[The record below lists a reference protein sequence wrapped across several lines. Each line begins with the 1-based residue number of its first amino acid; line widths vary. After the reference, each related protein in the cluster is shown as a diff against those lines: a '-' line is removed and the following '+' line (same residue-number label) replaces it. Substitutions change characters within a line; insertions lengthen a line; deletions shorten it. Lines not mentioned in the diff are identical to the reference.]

1 MKKLVLASASPRR
14 RELLEQIGL
23 KPEVIVAKTD
33 EKTGFLPPGEM
44 VRELAHRKCLAVA
57 DYLTEEADDRTEK
70 YFLGADTVVVHGGK
84 ILGKPKNTRDAE
96 EMLHSLQGDTHSVF
110 TGVCILHLEK
120 GEPTPAEDAEHMR
133 LFYVCTEVT
142 VNPMTREEIRIYTDT
157 QEPLDKAGAYG
168 IQGKFARHIQGI
180 CGDYTNVVGLP
191 VSAVYNALQ
200 ELHYYEAEQCTAKV

>member
-33 EKTGFLPPGEM
+33 EETDFLQPDEM

-57 DYLTEEADDRTEK
+57 NYLTEEADDRTEK
-70 YFLGADTVVVHGGK
+70 YVLGADTVVVHGGK
-84 ILGKPKNTRDAE
+84 ILGKPENAQDAE
-96 EMLHSLQGDTHSVF
+96 EMLYSLQGDTHSVF
-110 TGVCILHLEK
+110 TGVCIFHLEK
-120 GEPTPAEDAEHMR
+120 GERIPAEDTAHMR
-133 LFYVCTEVT
+133 LFHVCTEVT

-157 QEPLDKAGAYG
+157 GEPLDKAGAYG

-191 VSAVYNALQ
+191 VSAVYNALR
-200 ELHYYEAEQCTAKV
+200 ELHFYEAEQSTARA